1 MSGHELPAPL
11 GARYVELKA
20 EHTRLADSRARWRAA
35 ALLAGGLALVAGIL
49 AAVGWFA

>member
-11 GARYVELKA
+11 GPRYVELRAKHNA
-20 EHTRLADSRARWRAA
+20 LVDSRARWRAA
-35 ALLAGGLALVAGIL
+35 ALVAGGLALVAGIL

>member
-11 GARYVELKA
+11 GPRYVALKA
-20 EHTRLADSRARWRAA
+20 EHTELAESRARWRAA
-35 ALLAGGLALVAGIL
+35 ALFASGLALVCGIL